1 MTTKKTNRR
10 SRAKAVAFTK
20 FHVLGNL
27 YAMKTLAKRAEH
39 AYGDL
44 GLGSAIKSLNVAI
57 RKIREGQDVIN
68 PLIPYDE

>member
-1 MTTKKTNRR
+1 
-10 SRAKAVAFTK
+10 
-20 FHVLGNL
+20 
-27 YAMKTLAKRAEH
+27 MKTLAKRAEH